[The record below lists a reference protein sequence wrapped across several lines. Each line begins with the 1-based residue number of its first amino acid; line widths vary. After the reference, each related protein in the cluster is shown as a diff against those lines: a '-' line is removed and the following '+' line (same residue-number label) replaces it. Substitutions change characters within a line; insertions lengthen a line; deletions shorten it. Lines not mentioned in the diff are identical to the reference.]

1 MVATLCLFSCVLAT
15 AQPADRPP
23 VGPPPAA
30 LPQNPPAVPLSPRL
44 GEGSNREW
52 QLGPKLGRAQE
63 LVYRGSF
70 SEEAL
75 GSGVQF
81 NRAYR
86 VESRV
91 FILDAT
97 NRGLETAFFTVLKQ
111 RGGPNERSEDTAPSS
126 VRLELGRV
134 DGQGRLE
141 ADPGVSLLA
150 PLEGPATLECGAF
163 VETPRDHVHLDQT
176 WQVSEEG
183 RPMRSWQVIGTEM
196 VNGTSCLKLTGNQ
209 QSDDWDHP
217 RADRTAWRRQD
228 TVWLGPRLG
237 VAYRVERVIERREP
251 ARDKPTQKSVLRY
264 ELESSLPYPQKLYE
278 DRRQEIT
285 QAHAFWESAAPL
297 LAQPGKFGPQLE
309 VLQAKITH
317 HLDRQP
323 PTPYREAVLQVKR
336 RVEAARRGE
345 SPPTP
350 LPEPA
355 PQAARV
361 AVNGVTAP
369 DFTATDF
376 GTRELVHLQHWLG
389 KPVVLL
395 FYAPNSPT
403 AEDLLRFA
411 QTLEDTY
418 KGQVNVLGMAM
429 SDDGDAVRKQRDAL
443 HVTFPLLNGS
453 GLRFSYAIEA
463 TPKVVLLDATGV
475 VRSSYVGWGSETPI
489 AVVED
494 VKRWL
499 PGRK

>member
-1 MVATLCLFSCVLAT
+1 MVATLCLFSCVLVT
-15 AQPADRPP
+15 AQTADRPP
-23 VGPPPAA
+23 AGPPPAA
-30 LPQNPPAVPLSPRL
+30 LSPRV
-44 GEGSNREW
+44 GEGSNGEW

-70 SEEAL
+70 NEEAT

-86 VESRV
+86 LESRV

-97 NRGLETAFFTVLKQ
+97 NRGLEAAFFTVLKQ

-126 VRLELGRV
+126 VRLELVRI
-134 DGQGRLE
+134 DGQGHVE
-141 ADPGVSLLA
+141 ADPGVALA
-150 PLEGPATLECGAF
+150 VALEGPTTLECGAF
-163 VETPRDHVHLDQT
+163 VETPLDRVRLEQT
-176 WQVSEEG
+176 WQVNEDG

-196 VNGTSCLKLTGNQ
+196 VNGTSCVKLTGTQ

-217 RADRTAWRRQD
+217 RADRTAWHRQD
-228 TVWLGPRLG
+228 TVWLSPRLG

-285 QAHAFWESAAPL
+285 QAHAFFESAAPL
-297 LAQPGKFGPQLE
+297 LAQPGKSGPQLE
-309 VLQAKITH
+309 ALQAKITH
-317 HLDRQP
+317 HLDHQP
-323 PTPYREAVLQVKR
+323 PTPYREAVLQMKR

-345 SPPTP
+345 SPPAP

-355 PQAARV
+355 RPVASVAA
-361 AVNGVTAP
+361 NGVTAP

-376 GTRELVHLQHWLG
+376 GTRELVHLQRWLG
-389 KPVVLL
+389 KPVVLV
-395 FYAPNSPT
+395 FYAPSSPT
-403 AEDLLRFA
+403 AEDLLHFA
-411 QTLEDTY
+411 QTLQDTY

-453 GLRFSYAIEA
+453 GLRHSFAIEA
-463 TPKVVLLDATGV
+463 TPKVVVLDSTGV
-475 VRSSYVGWGSETPI
+475 VRSGYVGWGSETPN

-499 PGRK
+499 SGKK